1 MSREF
6 RNLVAT
12 MLLTLAGFLVI
23 RQLVTSDAVAF
34 DWPLPF
40 ILALVGL
47 VLALLPERAAAMSSP
62 VAVTGE
68 PSRMPQVAADDLTLI
83 KGIGPQRA
91 RTLAQAGC
99 PRYGDLARLSES
111 ELGRMLEDVGAVAPI
126 CGVAAFLDQTG
137 PNRRRWQ
144 HVLAARLSVNPDSR
158 RRGTWVTLNPRPR
171 ARKTCRGCRPHPARQ
186 TPGPRAAAPAGRWG
200 ESPPVPDTLR
210 IAPAHR

>member
-12 MLLTLAGFLVI
+12 LLLTLAGFLVV

-68 PSRMPQVAADDLTLI
+68 PSRMPQMAGDDLTLI

-99 PRYGDLARLSES
+99 PRYSDLARLSES
-111 ELGRMLEDVGAVAPI
+111 ELGRMLEDVGAVSPS
-126 CGVAAFLDQTG
+126 AASLRAWIKQA
-137 PNRRRWQ
+137 Q
-144 HVLAARLSVNPDSR
+144 IAAGGNMAWLRDYQA
-158 RRGTWVTLNPRPR
+158 TL
-171 ARKTCRGCRPHPARQ
+171 
-186 TPGPRAAAPAGRWG
+186 TPGG
-200 ESPPVPDTLR
+200 EEPE
-210 IAPAHR
+210 

>member
-12 MLLTLAGFLVI
+12 LLLTLAGFLVV

-68 PSRMPQVAADDLTLI
+68 PSRMPQMAGDDLTLI

-99 PRYGDLARLSES
+99 PRYSDLARLSES
-111 ELGRMLEDVGAVAPI
+111 ELGHMLEDVGAVSPS
-126 CGVAAFLDQTG
+126 AASLRSWIKQA
-137 PNRRRWQ
+137 Q
-144 HVLAARLSVNPDSR
+144 IAAGGNMAWLRAFQA
-158 RRGTWVTLNPRPR
+158 TL
-171 ARKTCRGCRPHPARQ
+171 
-186 TPGPRAAAPAGRWG
+186 TPGG
-200 ESPPVPDTLR
+200 EEPG
-210 IAPAHR
+210 

>member
-12 MLLTLAGFLVI
+12 LLLTLAGFLVV
-23 RQLVTSDAVAF
+23 RQLVTADAVAF

-62 VAVTGE
+62 LTVAGE
-68 PSRMPQVAADDLTLI
+68 SARMPQAAGDDLTLI

-91 RTLAQAGC
+91 RTLAQTGC

-111 ELGRMLEDVGAVAPI
+111 ELGRMLEDVGAVAPS
-126 CGVAAFLDQTG
+126 AASLRSWIKQA
-137 PNRRRWQ
+137 Q
-144 HVLAARLSVNPDSR
+144 IAAGGNMAWLRDYQS
-158 RRGTWVTLNPRPR
+158 TL
-171 ARKTCRGCRPHPARQ
+171 
-186 TPGPRAAAPAGRWG
+186 TPGG
-200 ESPPVPDTLR
+200 EEPE
-210 IAPAHR
+210 

>member
-12 MLLTLAGFLVI
+12 LLLTLAGFLVI

-34 DWPLPF
+34 DWPLPL
-40 ILALVGL
+40 ILTLAGL
-47 VLALLPERAAAMSSP
+47 VLALLPERKPAMSSP
-62 VAVTGE
+62 VPVAGE

-111 ELGRMLEDVGAVAPI
+111 ELGRMLEDVGAVAPT
-126 CGVAAFLDQTG
+126 AASLRSWIKQA
-137 PNRRRWQ
+137 Q
-144 HVLAARLSVNPDSR
+144 IAAGGNMAWLRDYQA
-158 RRGTWVTLNPRPR
+158 TL
-171 ARKTCRGCRPHPARQ
+171 
-186 TPGPRAAAPAGRWG
+186 TPGG
-200 ESPPVPDTLR
+200 EEPE
-210 IAPAHR
+210 

>member
-12 MLLTLAGFLVI
+12 LLLTLAGFLVV
-23 RQLVTSDAVAF
+23 RQLVSSDAVAF

-40 ILALVGL
+40 ILVLVGL

-62 VAVTGE
+62 VPVTGE
-68 PSRMPQVAADDLTLI
+68 SSRMPQVAADDLTLI

-111 ELGRMLEDVGAVAPI
+111 ELGRMLEDVGAVSPS
-126 CGVAAFLDQTG
+126 AASLRSWIRQA
-137 PNRRRWQ
+137 Q
-144 HVLAARLSVNPDSR
+144 IAAGGNMAWLRAYQA
-158 RRGTWVTLNPRPR
+158 TL
-171 ARKTCRGCRPHPARQ
+171 
-186 TPGPRAAAPAGRWG
+186 TPGG
-200 ESPPVPDTLR
+200 EEPG
-210 IAPAHR
+210 

>member
-12 MLLTLAGFLVI
+12 MLLTLAGFLVV
-23 RQLVTSDAVAF
+23 RQLVSSDAVAF

-40 ILALVGL
+40 ILVLVGL

-62 VAVTGE
+62 VPVTGE
-68 PSRMPQVAADDLTLI
+68 SSRMPQVAADDLTLI

-111 ELGRMLEDVGAVAPI
+111 ELGRMLEDVGAVSPS
-126 CGVAAFLDQTG
+126 AASLRSWIRQA
-137 PNRRRWQ
+137 Q
-144 HVLAARLSVNPDSR
+144 IAAGGNMAWLRAYQA
-158 RRGTWVTLNPRPR
+158 TL
-171 ARKTCRGCRPHPARQ
+171 
-186 TPGPRAAAPAGRWG
+186 TPGG
-200 ESPPVPDTLR
+200 EEPG
-210 IAPAHR
+210 